1 MRKFAMLVVALAA
14 LVPATSNAQVS
25 LGLRLG
31 FAPAMGDAVKDGKM
45 SDGVKSQIP
54 IQLDALYK
62 VAPNL
67 GVGGYFS
74 YGIGQLG
81 GELADICDAS
91 DADCSARGMRAGLQ
105 LQYALA
111 PMGAWMPW
119 GGVGAGYEWGTMKMG
134 EGSVSYRGFELV
146 NLQLGGDYKVSE
158 QLSVGPYVLFSL
170 GQYSNATID
179 DGVDS
184 VSDSIDEKGIHE
196 WFGFG
201 FRGTFS
207 L

>member
-1 MRKFAMLVVALAA
+1 MRKIAMLVLALAA
-14 LVPATSNAQVS
+14 IVPSTSKAQVS

-54 IQLDALYK
+54 VQLDALYK
-62 VAPNL
+62 LDDHL
-67 GVGGYFS
+67 GLGGYFS

-81 GELADICDAS
+81 GQIADLCDAS
-91 DADCSARGMRAGLQ
+91 DADCSARSMRAGVQ
-105 LQYALA
+105 LQYALD
-111 PMGAWMPW
+111 PVGAWMPW
-119 GGVGAGYEWGTMKMG
+119 GGVGAGYEWGKMEMG
-134 EGSVSYRGFELV
+134 PGSVSYRGFELV
-146 NLQLGGDYKVSE
+146 NLQLGGDYRVSE

-170 GQYSNATID
+170 GQYSNATFD
-179 DGVDS
+179 DGTDS
-184 VSDSIDEKGIHE
+184 TSGSIDEKGLHQ